1 MLLLV
6 IRTAILYLVTMISMR
21 VMGKRQIGQLQPFEL
36 VVILIISEMAT
47 IGVQNNDLPLLN
59 SLLPI
64 ITITVLQI
72 SIALINMKSKGFRQV
87 VCGRPSFVIRN
98 GEILEEEMRK
108 LRLNANDL
116 LEQLRSK
123 GFFNLAEV
131 EYAIMETNG
140 QLSVMPRADK
150 RPVQPAD
157 LELYVKHEQP
167 SITLIVD
174 GEPEREHFAAAGI
187 DEKWLQKKLSSYSIS
202 SPAEVFYMSIDADKQ
217 VFCQLKGRGGEG
229 SPAPIREGA
238 AKTAPAGS
246 GRGTKAAAPDGQ
258 GGAR

>member
-1 MLLLV
+1 MLLLI
-6 IRTAILYLVTMISMR
+6 IRTAILYAVTMVSMR

-47 IGVQNNDLPLLN
+47 MGVQSNGTPLLN

-72 SIALINMKSKGFRQV
+72 AIALINLKSENFRLL

-98 GEILEEEMRK
+98 GEILEEQMRR
-108 LRLNANDL
+108 LRLNTNDL
-116 LEQLRSK
+116 LEQLRAK
-123 GFFNLAEV
+123 GFFNVAEV
-131 EYAIMETNG
+131 EFALMETNG

-157 LELYVKHEQP
+157 LDLQVQHETP
-167 SITLIVD
+167 ALTLIID
-174 GEPEREHFAAAGI
+174 GHIQQTHLQNLGH
-187 DEKWLQKKLSSYSIS
+187 DENWLQKKLAAYSIG
-202 SPAEVFYMSIDADKQ
+202 SPAEVFFMSIDNLGHI
-217 VFCQLKGRGGEG
+217 FCQLKSQTAG

-238 AKTAPAGS
+238 QTAPAGS
-246 GRGTKAAAPDGQ
+246 GQ
-258 GGAR
+258 GCTPEQAVHS